1 MNVECF
7 EVADTTTA
15 FRIGIEFGVGKVIE
29 RECFVHNGDGPNDE
43 TWGVAR
49 GIYIFILNR
58 RVLNPMST

>member
-43 TWGVAR
+43 TWGVA
-49 GIYIFILNR
+49 
-58 RVLNPMST
+58 